1 MPFVARPKRALRSIQ
16 RLCSTC
22 SVTGGLYPS
31 PRRRNPP
38 AARLL
43 LVAVAAVLVLSG
55 SPAAEAST
63 WKERKAAAV
72 RYLEDRAGVE
82 SFALVDE
89 RGGIH
94 GFRRARRVPMASLLK
109 AMALVG
115 YLRLPSVR
123 ARDLRDADRRL
134 LGPMIRRSDNA
145 TAGTVLRAVG
155 ARRLYRLAERADMQT
170 FRFAWPIWGLS
181 TTTAQDQ
188 ARFFFR
194 IDELVPGRHRA
205 YALRLL
211 AQIVRSQRWGIPRA
225 RPPGWTIHFKGGW
238 GSGTGLVTH
247 QSALLRDGGRRLALS
262 ILTRWNPSH
271 RYGTRT
277 IRGVAARLLR
287 TPLPRLVRARSET
300 KP

>member
-1 MPFVARPKRALRSIQ
+1 MPFVARPRRALRSTQ

-22 SVTGGLYPS
+22 SVTGGLYP
-31 PRRRNPP
+31 PRLHLNPP
-38 AARLL
+38 ALRLVVS
-43 LVAVAAVLVLSG
+43 LVVCLVLVV
-55 SPAAEAST
+55 SPAAGAST
-63 WKERKAAAV
+63 WKERKEAVV
-72 RYLEDRAGVE
+72 RYLDARAGVE

-89 RGGIH
+89 RGRIH
-94 GFRRARRVPMASLLK
+94 GSRRMMRAPMASLLK
-109 AMALVG
+109 AMALVA
-115 YLRLPSVR
+115 YLNLPSVR
-123 ARDLRDADRRL
+123 DRDLREAERRL

-145 TAGTVLRAVG
+145 TASSVLRTVG
-155 ARRLYRLAERADMQT
+155 ARRLYRLAERADMRA
-170 FRFAWPIWGLS
+170 FRFAWPIWGHS

-211 AQIVRSQRWGIPRA
+211 ARIVPSQRWGIPRA
-225 RPPGWTIHFKGGW
+225 APPGWTIHFKGGW

-262 ILTRWNPSH
+262 VLTRWNPSH

-287 TPLPRLVRARSET
+287 TPLPR
-300 KP
+300 